1 MSSLMGLQRLR
12 RALGYAV
19 HADSWLALGVLALL
33 LALADRLA
41 ALWAGATVPLAVAG
55 RLIFLGYF
63 YLVLRKASAGSL
75 RLPRPRDYRD
85 AWATLAFPLLQG
97 AVLALWYWLPL
108 LWCAERTIGLGDFA
122 HRLQLRAMELLR
134 MPRWQ
139 SLVWLWFELFCVP
152 AVLTTA
158 AGTQHCLRLVWPPVI
173 WRHARRG
180 GRAFLALV
188 ATLQG
193 VVVGMLLLHAV
204 GGLLEDAVPVPFA
217 APLMTH
223 LFACWAALI
232 QARLLGDFVAE
243 QARAERAQA
252 RGP

>member
-1 MSSLMGLQRLR
+1 MASMTGLRRFR

-41 ALWAGATVPLAVAG
+41 ALWAGATVALAVAG

-63 YLVLRKASAGSL
+63 YLVLRRASAGSL
-75 RLPRPRDYRD
+75 RLPRPRDYRA
-85 AWATLAFPLLQG
+85 AWESLAFPLLQG
-97 AVLALWYWLPL
+97 GVIALWYWLPL
-108 LWCAERTIGLGDFA
+108 LWCAQRTIGLGDFA
-122 HRLQLRAMELLR
+122 NRLQLRAMELLR
-134 MPRWQ
+134 LPRWP
-139 SLVWLWFELFCVP
+139 SLVWLWFELFCLP
-152 AVLTTA
+152 AALATA
-158 AGTQHCLRLVWPPVI
+158 AGTQHCLRLAWPPVI

-180 GRAFLALV
+180 GRAFLELV
-188 ATLQG
+188 ATLQC

-223 LFACWAALI
+223 LFACWSALI
-232 QARLLGDFVAE
+232 QARLVGDFVAE
-243 QARAERAQA
+243 QARSARALA